1 MINQTKADKFGC
13 NRIMFTSTDTV
24 KPGIHYSTV
33 PTEAKETAL
42 ESMLTKIYE
51 HDFLEPK

>member
-13 NRIMFTSTDTV
+13 NRIMFISTDTV

-42 ESMLTKIYE
+42 ESMLTKFYE